1 LPGVKLRVELP
12 SAAPVRLQVYD
23 VMGRRR
29 RTLLDGALPAG
40 ATAVA
45 WDGRDGNG
53 AMAGSG
59 VYFVRLSCGR
69 AQRVVKVPLLR

>member
-1 LPGVKLRVELP
+1 
-12 SAAPVRLQVYD
+12 
-23 VMGRRR
+23 MGRRR

-53 AMAGSG
+53 AMAGNG

-69 AQRVVKVPLLR
+69 AQRVVKVPVLR